1 MGGSD
6 EVRGW
11 DPVGSSC
18 DGTGKVRVRDNLMK
32 SVRVG
37 IALAA
42 IVRSCRDNALPSN
55 SKTRW
60 CIDGRVSIRK

>member
-1 MGGSD
+1 MRFEGGIQLAAA
-6 EVRGW
+6 
-11 DPVGSSC
+11 
-18 DGTGKVRVRDNLMK
+18 GKVRVRDSLMK

-37 IALAA
+37 IALAV